1 MTISTTKSNRYTPD
15 NFKTNDFFQMPRF
28 LFQGIYKHSL
38 NSNDRLVYMLIYNH
52 FQLSL
57 KNNWTDNDVYVFIYF
72 SEKDLANEACISQRT
87 VLTCIRHLAELDL
100 IESVYQGA
108 MKSNKIYLLIPAFIT
123 ADTGA
128 QNLPATAKN
137 FPTDTQKFPTA
148 TQELHTAT
156 QKLPTSNNI
165 LDIYN
170 INNNHITNINDLYT
184 DPAVRKKKN
193 SFFNF
198 DERSYDCDKLERLLL
213 ARDMPC

>member
-57 KNNWTDNDVYVFIYF
+57 KNNWTDNDGYVFIYF

-87 VLTCIRHLAELDL
+87 VQTCIRHLAELDL

-123 ADTGA
+123 ADTGE
-128 QNLPATAKN
+128 
-137 FPTDTQKFPTA
+137 
-148 TQELHTAT
+148 QELHTAT

-184 DPAVRKKKN
+184 DSAVRKKRN

>member
-100 IESVYQGA
+100 IESAYQGA

-128 QNLPATAKN
+128 
-137 FPTDTQKFPTA
+137 
-148 TQELHTAT
+148 QELHTAT

-184 DPAVRKKKN
+184 DSAVRKKKN

-213 ARDMPC
+213 ARDTRLHTSRYYCL

>member
-57 KNNWTDNDVYVFIYF
+57 KNNWTDNDGYVFIYF

-87 VLTCIRHLAELDL
+87 VLTCIRHLAELEL
-100 IESVYQGA
+100 IESAYQGA

-128 QNLPATAKN
+128 
-137 FPTDTQKFPTA
+137 
-148 TQELHTAT
+148 QELHTAT